1 MENLV
6 YLEFIDEKSSKF
18 YQVEWTNTAYTVTY
32 GRIGS
37 NGSSKTITCDNV
49 VEEVEKLIASKKKKG
64 YCDSLT
70 QKEPIILRSYDK
82 TLDVIYNSLNVSDE
96 DVIQLDK
103 FAKLLSISNLSNK
116 NVLFSFILTGCF
128 PSEIIGSGI
137 EGSTIS
143 DEMKVLEEEMV
154 KNNYQLNKYAGFN
167 DWKDGF
173 TDFMYEVQSLVNL
186 FDNDLELNTKNFFNP
201 NKVEGFNEKYEDKDE
216 DFFLY
221 DIEYDEDEEDFYG
234 EEGVFTFLESYSNL
248 KKIGYAIVELPSDG
262 DNILFSVVKHDD
274 YKKFDKAMNSIF
286 K

>member
-1 MENLV
+1 MGNLV

-70 QKEPIILRSYDK
+70 QKEPIVLRSYDK